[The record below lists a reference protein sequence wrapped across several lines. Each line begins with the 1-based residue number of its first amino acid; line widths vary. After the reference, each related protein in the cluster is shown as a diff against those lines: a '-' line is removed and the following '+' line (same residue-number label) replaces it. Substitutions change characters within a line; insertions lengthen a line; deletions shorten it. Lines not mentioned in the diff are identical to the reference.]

1 MRNDATDPDDLP
13 NGSGHG
19 DTSSNAEDTSSGGTP
34 DQPRS
39 APKPP
44 EEGDVQQPSSPPKSA
59 LEDADG
65 TPKENPAG

>member
-1 MRNDATDPDDLP
+1 MMNDATDPDDLP

-19 DTSSNAEDTSSGGTP
+19 DTSPDAEDTTSGGTP
-34 DQPRS
+34 DQPWS

-44 EEGDVQQPSSPPKSA
+44 EEGDVQPSTAPPKSA
-59 LEDADG
+59 LEDEDG